1 MHINRVRMRSSLTIL
16 ALLALA
22 TVAAAQNTITVKGM
36 VRGANNDPKQFAGV
50 SFDGPGHYVAT
61 TDASGAFTIQSVAAG
76 RYTVRVRQGDR
87 VDEFPNR
94 AVGTSLLRLVV
105 TW

>member
-1 MHINRVRMRSSLTIL
+1 MQVSKVCVRSSLT
-16 ALLALA
+16 LLAFVVFA
-22 TVAAAQNTITVKGM
+22 TPAVAQETVT
-36 VRGANNDPKQFAGV
+36 VRGTVTGANNDPKQFAGV